1 MSREDK
7 DEESNSGVGKGVVYV
22 IGIGPGGAEH
32 LTGLALERLKEA
44 DAVVGYKRYI
54 DLVAPFIEGKEI
66 HSRGMMQEVERCK
79 IALELAATGRR
90 VAVVSSGDSGIY
102 GMAGLVLELALAD
115 KKELRPEV
123 EVIPGVPA
131 FVAAAALL
139 GAPLMHDFASISLS
153 DLLTPWEVIERRVEA
168 AASADFVIA
177 LYNPKS
183 KKRITGL
190 QRALDIV
197 GKYRPKS
204 TPVGIVRNATREGES
219 VVLTTLGAVSE
230 QYESIDM
237 LTLLLVGSSTTRAE
251 GGLMITPR
259 GYRGV

>member
-1 MSREDK
+1 M
-7 DEESNSGVGKGVVYV
+7 
-22 IGIGPGGAEH
+22 
-32 LTGLALERLKEA
+32 KEA
-44 DAVVGYKRYI
+44 DAVVGDKRYVG
-54 DLVAPFIEGKEI
+54 LVEPFIEGKEI

-79 IALELAATGRR
+79 IALGLGAAGKR

-102 GMAGLVLELALAD
+102 GMAGLVYELALAED
-115 KKELRPEV
+115 KESRPEV

-153 DLLTPWEVIERRVEA
+153 DLLTPWELIESRVEA

-183 KKRITGL
+183 KKRVVGL
-190 QRALDIV
+190 QKALDIV
-197 GKYRPKS
+197 ARYRAAS
-204 TPVGIVRNATREGES
+204 TPVGIVRNATRKGES
-219 VVLTTLGAVSE
+219 VLLTTLGTVAEHYDSV
-230 QYESIDM
+230 DM
-237 LTLLLVGSSTTRAE
+237 LTLLMIGSSTTRAE
-251 GGLMITPR
+251 NGLMVTPR

>member
-7 DEESNSGVGKGVVYV
+7 DKESNGGAGKGSIYV
-22 IGIGPGGAEH
+22 IGIGPGGPEH
-32 LTGLALERLKEA
+32 LTALALKRLSEA
-44 DAVVGYKRYI
+44 DAVVGYKRYVE
-54 DLVAPFIEGKEI
+54 LVSPFIEGKEI

-102 GMAGLVLELALAD
+102 GMAGLVLELVFAGE
-115 KKELRPEV
+115 KETRPEV
-123 EVIPGVPA
+123 EIIAGVPA

-153 DLLTPWEVIERRVEA
+153 DLLTPWESIERRVEA

-197 GKYRPKS
+197 SKYRS
-204 TPVGIVRNATREGES
+204 DDTPVGIVRNATREGES
-219 VVLTTLGAVSE
+219 VVLTTLGTLSE
-230 QYESIDM
+230 HYDSIDM
-237 LTLLLVGSSTTRAE
+237 LTLLLIGSSTTRAKD
-251 GGLMITPR
+251 GLMVTPR